1 MNGIKYISAIEAAER
16 WHLSRRRV
24 VALCGDGRI
33 IGAQKAG
40 VYWIIPENANE
51 FRQSPRADKRKRGIG
66 FAWQGR
72 CLTAFYR
79 RCEK

>member
-33 IGAQKAG
+33 TGAQKAG
-40 VYWIIPENANE
+40 AYWIIPEKYKE
-51 FRQSPRADKRKRGIG
+51 
-66 FAWQGR
+66 
-72 CLTAFYR
+72 TVR
-79 RCEK
+79 RPC